1 MADCDNDRFLP
12 IHAPTI
18 MMIVICGV
26 TGSGKTSIASQLAH
40 ELGWHYIEGDD
51 YHSAVNIEKMRRGM
65 PLSDDDRWPWLD
77 ALAHDLARFAKC
89 GLSFVATCSAL
100 KRDYRDR
107 LRSIAPGM
115 VFIQLTVAPA
125 VLRKRVEAR
134 SNHFAGANLIDSQL
148 MIFEK
153 LSADE
158 GLIIEA
164 TGEIEDIVTTIR
176 KELINDGIE
185 AD

>member
-1 MADCDNDRFLP
+1 
-12 IHAPTI
+12 
-18 MMIVICGV
+18 MMVVICGV
-26 TGSGKTSIASQLAH
+26 TGSGKTSIALQLAY

-51 YHSAVNIEKMRRGM
+51 YHPVVNIEKMRRGI
-65 PLSDDDRWPWLD
+65 PLSDADRRPWLD
-77 ALAHDLARFAKC
+77 ALAHDLTRFAKC
-89 GLSFVATCSAL
+89 RLSFVATCSAL

-107 LRSIAPGM
+107 LRSTVPGI
-115 VFIQLTVAPA
+115 VFIQLTVAPDM
-125 VLRKRVEAR
+125 LRKRVEAR

-148 MIFEK
+148 MTFEA

-164 TGEIEDIVTTIR
+164 TGEIEDIVTVIR
-176 KELINDGIE
+176 TKLNNEGME

>member
-18 MMIVICGV
+18 TMIVICGV
-26 TGSGKTSIASQLAH
+26 TGSGKTRIASQLAH

-51 YHSAVNIEKMRRGM
+51 YHPAVNIEKMRRGM
-65 PLSDDDRWPWLD
+65 PLSDDDRRPWLD
-77 ALAHDLARFAKC
+77 ALAHDLARLAIR

-107 LRSIAPGM
+107 LRSVVPGI
-115 VFIQLTVAPA
+115 VFIQLAVAPD
-125 VLRKRVEAR
+125 VLQKRVEAR
-134 SNHFAGANLIDSQL
+134 SNHFAGANLIDCQL
-148 MIFEK
+148 MIFET
-153 LSADE
+153 LSTDE
-158 GLIIEA
+158 GLIIDA
-164 TGEIEDIVTTIR
+164 TGEIEDIVTIIR
-176 KELINDGIE
+176 KKLIKDGIE